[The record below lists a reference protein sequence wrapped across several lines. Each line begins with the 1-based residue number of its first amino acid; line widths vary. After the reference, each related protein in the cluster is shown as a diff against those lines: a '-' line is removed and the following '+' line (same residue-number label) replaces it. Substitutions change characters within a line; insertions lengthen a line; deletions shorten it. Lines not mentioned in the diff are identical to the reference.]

1 VKKWK
6 YPSIEGHIP
15 QLRALIAGFPWLSIA
30 SVWLPLCVCVC
41 VCSVYVLGCARPKS
55 RENAHVYTY
64 LPYCM
69 CPGLDWLNTREQEI
83 LSNCS
88 HFSSSIQIFTS
99 NLSWMDRL
107 EKKNFFFWCCHS
119 FIHSRCK
126 QTLAWGRTR
135 GYAKSHLKNNSS
147 QFARMAISNQP
158 SLKRQISLLT
168 ENKSYFRLLL
178 TSC

>member
-1 VKKWK
+1 MINNEYRFILSFTIRPHKDISMPSEKVKISFNWGT
-6 YPSIEGHIP
+6 YTS
-15 QLRALIAGFPWLSIA
+15 
-30 SVWLPLCVCVC
+30 
-41 VCSVYVLGCARPKS
+41 SVYVLGCARPKS

-147 QFARMAISNQP
+147 QFARMAISNQTL
-158 SLKRQISLLT
+158 SK
-168 ENKSYFRLLL
+168 
-178 TSC
+178 TSD